1 MVNMK
6 SGCGDNGNSITVF
19 EFLENQPPL
28 PYPSFLLPPKDQEYY
43 LEDSNEC
50 RREFHSN
57 GHGRLMVS
65 ARWD

>member
-19 EFLENQPPL
+19 EFLENQSPL
-28 PYPSFLLPPKDQEYY
+28 PSPSSSTSAKNIICETRMSVGGNSIPMDV
-43 LEDSNEC
+43 
-50 RREFHSN
+50 
-57 GHGRLMVS
+57 VS